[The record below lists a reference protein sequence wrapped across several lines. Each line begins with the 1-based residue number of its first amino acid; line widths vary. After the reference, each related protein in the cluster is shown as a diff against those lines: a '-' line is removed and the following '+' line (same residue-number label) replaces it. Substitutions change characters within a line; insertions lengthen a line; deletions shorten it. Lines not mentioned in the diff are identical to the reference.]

1 MPLLVYSTKTND
13 AEERLL
19 RVIELLLPEKKLK
32 FYRSIDDLSARLRQP
47 VFNPRII
54 ILLAASRKEL
64 ENILSI
70 RELLEDAKIIL
81 IVPDTDPATLARG
94 HTLRPRFLSD
104 CNSDFVDVAAV
115 VGQMIK
121 NLEHNSRHD

>member
-1 MPLLVYSTKTND
+1 MTLLVYSTKTND

-121 NLEHNSRHD
+121 NLEHNSRRD

>member
-1 MPLLVYSTKTND
+1 MTLLVYSTKTND

-19 RVIELLLPEKKLK
+19 RVIELLLPEKTLK

>member
-94 HTLRPRFLSD
+94 HTLRPIFLSY